1 MTGLRPP
8 QQRRSRESLER
19 VLNAGE
25 RILAKSGYEGFTMPE
40 VGREANASM
49 GLVYGRFENKDALVY
64 AIHRRMLDRMQEHT
78 DGRIAIAAELDLD
91 AAITQAVQRLAD
103 EFHRERRL
111 LRPFMYRAAVD
122 EKIAKAASKASQAA
136 AGAFREIVLS
146 RQDEIAHEDPELAA
160 DVAFRVVYDVLARR
174 IMRGPTFESARRV
187 AWDRLVDELVHVC
200 LAYLRNGRG

>member
-8 QQRRSRESLER
+8 QQRRSRESMER
-19 VLNAGE
+19 VLDAGE
-25 RILAKSGYEGFTMPE
+25 RILAKNGYEGFTMPE
-40 VGREANASM
+40 VGREAKASM

-64 AIHRRMLDRMQEHT
+64 AIHRRMLDRMREHT

-91 AAITQAVQRLAD
+91 TAITQAVHRLAD

-136 AGAFREIVLS
+136 AAAFREIVVS
-146 RQDEIAHEDPELAA
+146 RKDQIAHEDVELAA

-174 IMRGPTFESARRV
+174 IMRDIRISATRRV
-187 AWDRLVDELVHVC
+187 GEA
-200 LAYLRNGRG
+200 GR